1 MNFSFAGL
9 LSFARW
15 SNFSIKTRM
24 AIVVAA
30 LVLFATIAVSLV
42 SLVLVRQNMRE
53 VIREQQSSLLMRT
66 ADDIDQ
72 NLTARK
78 ASLESL
84 ASTVSQ
90 GSSNDAVALQTTL
103 QTYLDQ
109 NASIKTMF
117 ASVLIFDGRGAILAK
132 SGPAP
137 VQDNFYDALRQYVDA
152 TVTAHRAI
160 FSSPHQSDAN
170 RLPMVV
176 LTNPVFDSQGV
187 LKLVTVGL
195 IDLRQDPFLA
205 QLANSKIGKS
215 GYFYLLTRDGLIVL
229 HPDKDRILHNVFDA
243 KTPAPAM
250 FPAPVGAATLGD
262 AQADMDRLFLSK
274 RLAATDWTLWV
285 TYPPDEIFS
294 PISIVESRAAIAAA
308 LLAFIMGTLAWWI
321 TRGQILPLQ
330 ELRERIQ
337 RVQDDPTQLTA
348 PASYRKDEIGTLEF
362 SFDRLV
368 RERLLAEAQF
378 REMEAELHASID
390 CSLDAFI
397 IFKPDVGAT
406 GEIADFRFSYLNA
419 KAASLFDM
427 AQRDLLKC
435 KIGEILPVSRT
446 NGWFDLLVSVSIS
459 QQSIQGE
466 YEVDSPAIH
475 ARWLHYQVVPLV
487 DGLAVTMRD
496 ISTQKR
502 DEVEMRENR
511 AFLQSLIEYLP
522 VLIFAKSFKGNT
534 ADKLVVWNKTAEHVM
549 GYSAEQVIGKNNS
562 EIFPSKVADTLN
574 ALDRQMLVDPK
585 VVIIPEFPYRR
596 PDGELRYLHSISVP
610 LFGEAGTVDYILG
623 IVEDITV
630 RRAQDWTLRN
640 QQAEMEAVNDALPL
654 GLFRTDSGGNVIYVN
669 STFEKMT
676 GLDLEELKQHGWPRA
691 VHADDRQH
699 VQDEW
704 TTAIGND
711 LPYQGTHRFQRR
723 DGKLLWASVK
733 AAQIRLD
740 GKVRGYVGSVDD
752 ITARRQAE
760 QAVLQGERW
769 LRTIT
774 DNLPALIAYVDVDER
789 YRFSNIHYER
799 AYNTRDGNLFGRRV
813 RDVFD
818 SEDYALTSERMATAL
833 AGEKVS
839 FERESVDQHG
849 VKRYWRVEYIPDLQD
864 AKVAGFY
871 SMVMD
876 ITESKQVENRLRA
889 LARIDSLTGLA
900 NRSYFN
906 EKLTAAIA
914 SSEHDKL
921 LLAVMFLDIDHFKAF
936 NDSFG
941 HHGGDLV
948 LREFSRRL
956 TACIRHTDTVAR
968 LAGDEFVILLQG
980 ASMADET
987 EVVAKKIMAEME
999 RDFDVLGNICRVTT
1013 SIGITIR
1020 RNDET
1025 DIETLLRRADDAL
1038 YTAKSAGRNTFKI
1051 TL

>member
-9 LSFARW
+9 LSIARW

-24 AIVVAA
+24 AIMVAA
-30 LVLFATIAVSLV
+30 LVLLTTIAVSLV
-42 SLVLVRQNMRE
+42 SLLLVRQDMEE
-53 VIREQQSSLLMRT
+53 VIHAQQSSLLMRT
-66 ADDIDQ
+66 ADEIDQ
-72 NLTARK
+72 MER
-78 ASLESL
+78 
-84 ASTVSQ
+84 
-90 GSSNDAVALQTTL
+90 
-103 QTYLDQ
+103 
-109 NASIKTMF
+109 
-117 ASVLIFDGRGAILAK
+117 
-132 SGPAP
+132 
-137 VQDNFYDALRQYVDA
+137 
-152 TVTAHRAI
+152 
-160 FSSPHQSDAN
+160 
-170 RLPMVV
+170 
-176 LTNPVFDSQGV
+176 
-187 LKLVTVGL
+187 
-195 IDLRQDPFLA
+195 
-205 QLANSKIGKS
+205 
-215 GYFYLLTRDGLIVL
+215 
-229 HPDKDRILHNVFDA
+229 
-243 KTPAPAM
+243 
-250 FPAPVGAATLGD
+250 
-262 AQADMDRLFLSK
+262 
-274 RLAATDWTLWV
+274 
-285 TYPPDEIFS
+285 
-294 PISIVESRAAIAAA
+294 RAAIAAVF
-308 LLAFIMGTLAWWI
+308 LAFIVGALAWWI
-321 TRGQILPLQ
+321 TRSQILPLQ

-337 RVQDDPTQLTA
+337 RVQADPTQLTA
-348 PASYRKDEIGTLEF
+348 PVSYRKDEIGALEL

-368 RERLLAEAQF
+368 RERLHAEAQF
-378 REMEAELHASID
+378 RKMEAELHASID

-397 IFKPDVGAT
+397 IFKPDMGAA

-419 KAASLFDM
+419 KAALLFDM
-427 AQRDLLKC
+427 EQRYLLKC
-435 KIGEILPVSRT
+435 KLGEILPVSRA
-446 NGWFDLLVSVSIS
+446 NGWFGKLVSVAASR
-459 QQSIQGE
+459 QSIQGE

-475 ARWLHYQVVPLV
+475 ARWLHYQVVPLA

-496 ISTQKR
+496 ISTQKH

-549 GYSAEQVIGKNNS
+549 GYSAEQVIGKNNG

-630 RRAQDWTLRN
+630 RRAQDWALRN
-640 QQAEMEAVNDALPL
+640 QQAEMAAVNDALPL

-676 GLDLEELKQHGWPRA
+676 GLDLEEFKHHGWHRA
-691 VHADDRQH
+691 VHADDQQQ
-699 VQDEW
+699 VQSEW
-704 TTAIGND
+704 TAAIGND
-711 LPYQGTHRFQRR
+711 LPYQSTHRFQRR
-723 DGKLLWASVK
+723 DGKMLWVSVK

-740 GKVRGYVGSVDD
+740 GKARGYVGSVDD

-774 DNLPALIAYVDVDER
+774 DNLPALIAYVDMDER

-799 AYNTRDGNLFGRRV
+799 AYNTRDTNLFGRRV

-849 VKRYWRVEYIPDLQD
+849 IMRYWRVEYIPDLQD

-876 ITESKQVENRLRA
+876 ITELKQVENRLRA

-980 ASMADET
+980 PSMVDET
-987 EVVAKKIMAEME
+987 EIIAKKIMVEME